1 MDFLYWQIL
10 KCVPIQD
17 IKEGDKTPT
26 QAPQEETNT
35 LFQGRVNNK
44 NHNIPSFLFSIYL
57 TILAPSC

>member
-1 MDFLYWQIL
+1 M
-10 KCVPIQD
+10 PIQD

-44 NHNIPSFLFSIYL
+44 NHNILSFPFSIYL
-57 TILAPSC
+57 TILAPSY